1 MVTRGLTNDPRPV
14 GDLGPFGGESFK
26 QICLAVKFLKNAWP
40 YTYLV
45 SDCRFVGFKSLIR
58 YMRFKGNYFGKVDRF
73 VSSLT
78 FQEGVHP
85 CASLIQ
91 D

>member
-1 MVTRGLTNDPRPV
+1 MVTRGLTNGPRPV

-26 QICLAVKFLKNAWP
+26 QICLAVKFLKNAWS

-45 SDCRFVGFKSLIR
+45 SGRFVGFKSLIR
-58 YMRFKGNYFGKVDRF
+58 YMRFRGNYFEMVDRF

-91 D
+91 N